1 MLYFPVFSATQQ
13 VIEMASDYQRWV
25 CDACGYIYEEEK
37 GDPDSGLAPGTRYD
51 DIPDDWMCPL
61 CGLNKS
67 DLRLL
72 PEQAQTISRPTT
84 AIKKAGTG
92 KSRGSADHIVI
103 VGAGIAAWSVAEE
116 IRKTDQTS
124 QVLIVTACE
133 GASYPKPALSTALA
147 SGKAADDLIDLD
159 AITKAS
165 ELGIDIRTET
175 RVIKIDTDKK
185 RLTTAK
191 GGIQYGKLVLALGAH
206 QRELSVSGNASDNIL
221 RVNDL
226 AAYRKMRARLQDH
239 VEHVTILGAG
249 LIGCEFAED
258 LSSAGFQVS
267 VIDPAQ
273 YPLASLLPVET
284 AKRLER
290 QLQAK
295 GIDWR
300 FNKTLDA
307 VDSGGNKLRATLS
320 DGMAIETDMVI
331 SAAGLVANIQLAEK
345 AGLSVNRGISVD
357 RQLCTTHKDIYA
369 IGDCAEV
376 EGHIYA
382 YIEPIRRQAQ
392 TVAAHL
398 KGEDLPF
405 EIKSPLVR
413 IKTPSFPLTVCPP
426 DLKEGNGI
434 IPRESEN
441 QERID
446 YLDGDEI
453 VGFVLSGEQSKSGAS
468 LYRELFA

>member
-1 MLYFPVFSATQQ
+1 MT
-13 VIEMASDYQRWV
+13 SDYQRWV

-37 GDPDSGLAPGTRYD
+37 GDPDSGLAPGTRYE

-72 PEQAQTISRPTT
+72 PEQAQIISRPAA
-84 AIKKAGTG
+84 AISKGVTS

-116 IRKTDQTS
+116 IRKTDQAS
-124 QVLIVTACE
+124 QILIVTACE

-147 SGKAADDLIDLD
+147 SGKAADDLIDKD

-165 ELGIDIRTET
+165 ELGVDIRTET

-191 GGIQYGKLVLALGAH
+191 GGVQYGKLVLALGAH
-206 QRELSVSGNASDNIL
+206 QRELPVSGNASDRIL

-226 AAYRKMRARLQDH
+226 AAYRKMRTRLQDH

-258 LSSAGFQVS
+258 LSSVGYRVS
-267 VIDPAQ
+267 VIDPAE
-273 YPLASLLPVET
+273 YPLASLLPAET
-284 AKRLER
+284 AKGLER
-290 QLQAK
+290 QLQGK

-300 FNKTLDA
+300 FKTTLDA
-307 VDSGGNKLRATLS
+307 VDSGGEKLRATLS
-320 DGMAIETDMVI
+320 DGMAIETDLVI
-331 SAAGLVANIQLAEK
+331 SAAGLVANTQLAEK
-345 AGLSVNRGISVD
+345 AGLSVNQGINVD
-357 RQLCTTHKDIYA
+357 RQLCTSQKDIYA

-405 EIKSPLVR
+405 EVKSPLVR

-426 DLKEGNGI
+426 DLKDGNRI
-434 IPRESEN
+434 IPRPAEN
-441 QERID
+441 RERID

-468 LYRELFA
+468 LYRELFT